1 MGLSDIDHAMRK
13 ILVLDGHPHD
23 DRDHY
28 VHALASAYV
37 KGAEEL
43 HEVRRI
49 DLARL
54 DFPILRDPGDWK
66 SGEAVENLH
75 EVHEAVD
82 WADHLVI
89 LYPLWLG
96 DVPALLKAL
105 LEQVA
110 RPGFAIQPKQHGLY
124 RKLLKGKSARLIV
137 TMGMPAAAYSI
148 FFRSHSVKSFKRNI
162 LHFVGVSPVR
172 VTLIGRVDK
181 GDAYRRK
188 WLEKVEGLGRFGR

>member
-1 MGLSDIDHAMRK
+1 M
-13 ILVLDGHPHD
+13 
-23 DRDHY
+23 
-28 VHALASAYV
+28 HALATAYV

-49 DLARL
+49 DLAKL
-54 DFPILRDPGDWK
+54 DFPVLRDPGVWK
-66 SGEAVENLH
+66 SGKAVESLH
-75 EVHEAVD
+75 EVHAAVD

-110 RPGFAIQPKQHGLY
+110 RPGFAIQPKEHGLY
-124 RKLLKGKSARLIV
+124 TKLLKGKSARLIV

-148 FFRSHSVKSFKRNI
+148 FFRAHSVKSLKRNI

-181 GDAYRRK
+181 GDAYRKK
-188 WLEKVEGLGRFGR
+188 WLGKVERLGRFGR